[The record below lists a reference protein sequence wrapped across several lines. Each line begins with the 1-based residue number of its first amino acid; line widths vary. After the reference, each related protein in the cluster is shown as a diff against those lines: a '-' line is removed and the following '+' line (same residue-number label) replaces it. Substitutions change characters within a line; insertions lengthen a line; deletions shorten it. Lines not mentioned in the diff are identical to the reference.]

1 MQIRIATRQSPLA
14 LWQANWVKDRLQQQY
29 PQAEISLLPMTTE
42 GDRRLGGSLAQVG
55 GKALFVKE
63 LEQALLT
70 GEADIAVHS
79 MKDVPMELPDGLCLT
94 AICQREDPHD
104 ALVSNQFASLDA
116 LPLNARVG
124 TASLRRRCQL
134 AALRPDLQLDV
145 LRGNV
150 NTRLARLDEGQFD
163 AIVLA
168 AAGLKRLGFA
178 ARIRQILPA
187 ELMLPA
193 VGQGALGIE
202 CRTQDAEL
210 RQQLQILNDATT
222 QACLSA
228 ERAFNSRLG
237 AGCQAPVAGFA
248 LRYGESFWLR
258 GKVGTL
264 DGQTL
269 LAAELRGTEPEAL
282 GRALADQLIE
292 QGALSLLAAH
302 D

>member
-1 MQIRIATRQSPLA
+1 MERIRIATRQSPLA
-14 LWQANWVKDRLQQQY
+14 LWQANWVQQQLQALY
-29 PQAEISLLPMTTE
+29 PTLQVELLPMTTE
-42 GDRRLGGSLAQVG
+42 GDRRLGSSLAQVG

-63 LEQALLT
+63 LEQALLS

-79 MKDVPMELPDGLCLT
+79 MKDVPMDLPTGLCLT

-104 ALVSNQFASLDA
+104 ALVSNRYPSLEH
-116 LPLNARVG
+116 LPQGAKVG

-134 AALRPDLQLDV
+134 AAMRPDLQLEL

-150 NTRLARLDEGQFD
+150 NTRLARLDAGEFD

-168 AAGLKRLGFA
+168 AAGLKRLGFD
-178 ARIRQILPA
+178 ARIAQILPP

-202 CRTQDAEL
+202 CRDDDSAL
-210 RQQLQILNDATT
+210 RQLLTPLQHEPSRR
-222 QACLSA
+222 CLSA

-248 LRYGESFWLR
+248 LIEAGSLWLR
-258 GKVGTL
+258 GLVGSL
-264 DGQTL
+264 DGRRL
-269 LAAELRGTEPEAL
+269 LQAELRGTDAEAL
-282 GRALADQLIE
+282 GLALAERLIE
-292 QGALSLLAAH
+292 QGALHLLEA
-302 D
+302 